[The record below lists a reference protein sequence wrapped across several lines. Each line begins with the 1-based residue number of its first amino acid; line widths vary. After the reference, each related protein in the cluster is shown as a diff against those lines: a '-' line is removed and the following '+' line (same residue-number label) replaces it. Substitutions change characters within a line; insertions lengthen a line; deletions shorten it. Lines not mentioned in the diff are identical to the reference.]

1 MEKKW
6 KHAREQRTLYTNYIN
21 TYIILYMYI
30 YEDMHKTKNGR
41 AGRLTFMLRRVLENG
56 CAKSISLVGRTR
68 KIMKNGK
75 KKKKYEYKIKLKEAT
90 IRLGCTQKY
99 HKPMY
104 SVTRVI
110 TAY

>member
-75 KKKKYEYKIKLKEAT
+75 KKKKIRIQNKTKRSDNTAGMHAKI
-90 IRLGCTQKY
+90 
-99 HKPMY
+99 P
-104 SVTRVI
+104 
-110 TAY
+110 